1 MSATISE
8 FLFFKVK
15 PTVKPE
21 DPSNAEGE
29 ALLNALRTVNQHSG
43 YKSSVWGRSV
53 EDENTL
59 VWVVDWTD
67 ARGSTISNSLT
78 PFLDPSNSQPPIALY
93 ATLTPPISNTDTL
106 TQNPVTELCILPFAS
121 SLTTEETKQLHS
133 DLISFRTTLVEQ
145 LPQTVG
151 PRSWAMG
158 HVDRPSTIKHGKSPS
173 GMAVLHLLAV
183 GWESVEAH
191 MNAKQTEQF
200 GRSIAPIREKMLGPV
215 PGLELKHVRFQK
227 V

>member
-1 MSATISE
+1 
-8 FLFFKVK
+8 
-15 PTVKPE
+15 
-21 DPSNAEGE
+21 
-29 ALLNALRTVNQHSG
+29 
-43 YKSSVWGRSV
+43 
-53 EDENTL
+53 
-59 VWVVDWTD
+59 
-67 ARGSTISNSLT
+67 
-78 PFLDPSNSQPPIALY
+78 
-93 ATLTPPISNTDTL
+93 
-106 TQNPVTELCILPFAS
+106 
-121 SLTTEETKQLHS
+121 
-133 DLISFRTTLVEQ
+133 
-145 LPQTVG
+145 
-151 PRSWAMG
+151 MG